1 MKCEDTQLLIS
12 IYVDEALGEERSLE
26 LFSHLSGCPACRLF
40 MRNTLDI
47 RNAIRVLPRPALP
60 TRGKVYP
67 FSPAGDRNRGV
78 RTPFP
83 PLRAL
88 LSRRVNIPLSAAASI
103 AAVLL
108 AAVVGL
114 ASLWMNAEQ
123 RGAAGRSQMVYMARL
138 PVVEVYATSS
148 TETTKPQ

>member
-1 MKCEDTQLLIS
+1 MKCDDSQPLIS
-12 IYVDEALGEERSLE
+12 IYVDEALDEARSIE
-26 LFSHLSGCPACRLF
+26 LFSHLSGCPACRSF

-60 TRGKVYP
+60 TRGKVLP
-67 FSPAGDRNRGV
+67 FLPAGDRRV

-83 PLRAL
+83 PLREI
-88 LSRRVNIPLSAAASI
+88 LSRRVNIPVSAVASI

-123 RGAAGRSQMVYMARL
+123 REAAGRNQMVYMARL

-148 TETTKPQ
+148 TETMKPQ